1 MKFARQD
8 RFQKYVRLLI
18 YVERSRGKAGDTSF
32 ERMAGATQ
40 EESQKSQTGEGHK
53 CHGTF

>member
-53 CHGTF
+53 CHATF

>member
-1 MKFARQD
+1 MPVTPKKGAKSMKFARQD

-32 ERMAGATQ
+32 ERMAGAT
-40 EESQKSQTGEGHK
+40 
-53 CHGTF
+53 